1 MKAKMSHEA
10 LTETARKRRKEDTM
24 ANGKEGSNSGN
35 SPSSVPAEA
44 ISDKGI
50 VRQAIKSYN
59 NQDWLHSRSARE
71 VRILCEYLE
80 VEDRLRMQKVLGTFL
95 LFGSARSRSPE
106 QWQKLMSEAQE
117 RLKDPSTAAQAE
129 EDVQRLKKIE
139 WMCPYWQKIK
149 NLSGMLMQ
157 WIQTEEARQAVAR
170 LLREIPAPVGGS
182 GHQYS
187 AGDVAAVTDLSE
199 PCPVAICTGG
209 GPGMMEAGNSGAA
222 SVAGGR
228 SMGMGISLPFEAGL
242 NPFVDEGLAF
252 EFHYFFTR
260 KFWMVYSALGVI
272 VAPGGVGT
280 LDELMEVLTLKQSGK
295 MKRDIPIVLFGKQF
309 WKDIIC
315 FDKLVEYGVVSE
327 KDRDQL
333 FYTDDENEA
342 FEYLKQFL
350 LNDKLVLGDQYVH
363 KSLRH
368 AAPGSRGS
376 TSQSASPA
384 GVIQGRGA
392 DYTESI

>member
-1 MKAKMSHEA
+1 MEAKRSHGTQTEA
-10 LTETARKRRKEDTM
+10 AQKKRKGESSM
-24 ANGKEGSNSGN
+24 VNGTEGSNGGN
-35 SPSSVPAEA
+35 SPISVAAE
-44 ISDKGI
+44 DKGA
-50 VRQAIKSYN
+50 VRHAIKSYN

-71 VRILCEYLE
+71 VRILCEYVE

-106 QWQKLMSEAQE
+106 QWKKQMENAQE

-129 EDVQRLKKIE
+129 ADIQKLKRIE
-139 WMCPYWQKIK
+139 WMCAYWEKIK
-149 NLSGMLMQ
+149 NLSGMLMK

-182 GHQYS
+182 GHQYT
-187 AGDVAAVTDLSE
+187 AGDVASVTDLSE

-209 GPGMMEAGNSGAA
+209 GPGMMEAGNCGAA

-242 NPFVDEGLAF
+242 NPFVDDGLAF

-260 KFWMVYSALGVI
+260 KFWMVYTALGVI

-295 MKRDIPIVLFGKQF
+295 MKRDIPIVLFGKKF
-309 WKDIIC
+309 WKDVVC
-315 FDKLVEYGVVSE
+315 FEKLVEYGVVAE

-333 FYTDDENEA
+333 FYTDDETEA

-350 LNDKLVLGDQYVH
+350 LTDKLVLGDHYVH

-368 AAPGSRGS
+368 AAAGSRAT
-376 TSQSASPA
+376 TSQGASPA
-384 GVIQGRGA
+384 AATQRRGA
-392 DYTESI
+392 DYTEAI